1 MLVSTKG
8 RYALR
13 MMIELARRGEGFVSL
28 RDISGQMCVSVKYL
42 EQIASVLY
50 KTGLLQ
56 SARGAGGGY
65 RLARP
70 CSEITAGDIL
80 RASEG
85 SLASIACVDG
95 KEGEDCAG
103 CPSRDFW
110 VGLQS
115 TINEYAD
122 KFTLEELARG

>member
-13 MMIELARRGEGFVSL
+13 MMIELASRTDRFSSL

-42 EQIASVLY
+42 EQIAAALY
-50 KTGLLQ
+50 KAGLLQ

-70 CSEITAGDIL
+70 ASEITAGDIL

-85 SLASIACVDG
+85 NLASIACVDG
-95 KEGEDCAG
+95 KEGENCAG

-110 VGLQS
+110 VGLQA

-122 KFTLEELARG
+122 KYTLEALAQG

>member
-13 MMIELARRGEGFVSL
+13 MMIELARREEGFVSL
-28 RDISGQMCVSVKYL
+28 RDISEQMCVSVKYL
-42 EQIASVLY
+42 EQIAAVLY
-50 KTGLLQ
+50 KAGLLQ

-65 RLARP
+65 RLTRP
-70 CSEITAGDIL
+70 STEITAGDIL

-85 SLASIACVDG
+85 NLASVACVDG
-95 KEGEDCAG
+95 KEGETCNG

-110 VGLQS
+110 VGLQTS
-115 TINEYAD
+115 INEYAD
-122 KFTLEELARG
+122 KYTLHTLAQG